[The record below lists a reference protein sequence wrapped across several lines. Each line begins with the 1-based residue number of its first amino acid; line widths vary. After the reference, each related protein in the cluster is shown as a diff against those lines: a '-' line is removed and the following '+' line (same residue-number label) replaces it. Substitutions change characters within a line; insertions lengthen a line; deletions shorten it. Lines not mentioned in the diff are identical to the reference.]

1 MADSF
6 ESFLINVLEKVH
18 DEANIEKKQVY
29 IKELIEGIKDYS
41 KQLHKG
47 RSREDGYAEIFVT
60 YFKNFTVPIVFG
72 DENRNNGSG
81 CLLRLDRDF
90 LITNAHVIR
99 GAIPAKQLLIG
110 KVEVRKIEEK
120 IISIDDDL
128 DLAVIDL
135 TDGLNE
141 ELEDTG
147 KMFFEPKSWPSS
159 ECEIGDQVFIVGYPG
174 IFREDEELF
183 SLVYYT
189 AIREEIMD
197 VTDRRLVSGFNRE
210 NWKKTLG
217 LKEISE
223 LKRLGGLSGGPV
235 FICRD
240 DIPELVGFTYEDGG
254 NFFDGVKIIKS
265 NFINKDGEI
274 SKYFIENQPRPIS

>member
-1 MADSF
+1 MAGSF
-6 ESFLINVLEKVH
+6 ESFLINALEKVY
-18 DEANIEKKQVY
+18 DEANIEKKQVN

-41 KQLHKG
+41 KQLQKG

-72 DENRNNGSG
+72 DEKRNNGSG
-81 CLLRLDRDF
+81 CLLRLNRDF

-99 GAIPAKQLLIG
+99 GAIPEERLLIG
-110 KVEVRKIEEK
+110 NVEVWKIEDK
-120 IISIDDDL
+120 VISIDDDL

-135 TDGLNE
+135 SDGLNKD
-141 ELEDTG
+141 LEDNG

-159 ECEIGDQVFIVGYPG
+159 ECETGDQVFIVGYPG

-183 SLVYYT
+183 SIVYYT

-210 NWKKTLG
+210 NWKKALG

-223 LKRLGGLSGGPV
+223 LKKLGGLSGGPV

-254 NFFDGVKIIKS
+254 GFFDGVKIIKS
-265 NFINKDGEI
+265 SFINKDGEI
-274 SKYFIENQPRPIS
+274 SKNVP

>member
-1 MADSF
+1 MAGSF

-18 DEANIEKKQVY
+18 DEANTEKKQVY
-29 IKELIEGIKDYS
+29 IKDLIEGIKDYS
-41 KQLHKG
+41 KQLQKG

-72 DENRNNGSG
+72 DEKRNNGSG
-81 CLLRLDRDF
+81 CLLRLNRDF

-110 KVEVRKIEEK
+110 KVEVRKFEEK

-135 TDGLNE
+135 SDGLNE

-197 VTDRRLVSGFNRE
+197 VTNRQLVSGFNRE
-210 NWKKTLG
+210 N
-217 LKEISE
+217 
-223 LKRLGGLSGGPV
+223 
-235 FICRD
+235 
-240 DIPELVGFTYEDGG
+240 
-254 NFFDGVKIIKS
+254 
-265 NFINKDGEI
+265 
-274 SKYFIENQPRPIS
+274 